1 MSRGSAAPSLFSIGE
16 VLGQLRG
23 DFPDVTI
30 SKIRFLESL
39 GLVEPVRTSSNYR
52 KFTTHDVDRLRYV
65 LAAQRD
71 RFLPLRRIREE
82 LDSLER
88 GEPIPPVPRLGG
100 PRSADRVVGLPGP
113 ESFARADGRI
123 RLTRDDL
130 LEQSGLDDAM
140 LTAME
145 SYGIVS
151 PRQGTTHYD
160 ADMLAVAQ
168 AAAALAEFGVEARHL
183 RGFRTAAERE
193 MGLIEQLVVPLRRQ
207 RGTDSRGRADAVER
221 ELAAACVRLHAA
233 LLRAGR

>member
-1 MSRGSAAPSLFSIGE
+1 
-16 VLGQLRG
+16 
-23 DFPDVTI
+23 
-30 SKIRFLESL
+30 
-39 GLVEPVRTSSNYR
+39 VEPVRTPSNYR
-52 KFTTHDVDRLRYV
+52 KFTERDVERLRYV

-82 LDSLER
+82 LDSIER
-88 GEPIPPVPRLGG
+88 GEPIAPPPRLGG
-100 PRSADRVVGLPGP
+100 PRVADGADGLPGP
-113 ESFARADGRI
+113 ESFARDDGRM
-123 RLTRDDL
+123 RLTRQEL
-130 LEQSGLDDAM
+130 LEQSGLDEAM

-151 PRQGTTHYD
+151 PRHGTTHYD
-160 ADMLAVAQ
+160 GDMLAVAQ

>member
-1 MSRGSAAPSLFSIGE
+1 MSRGSAAPSLFSIGD
-16 VLGQLRG
+16 VLAQLRG

-39 GLVEPVRTSSNYR
+39 GLVEPVRTPSNYR
-52 KFTTHDVDRLRYV
+52 KFTGRDVERLRYV

-82 LDSLER
+82 LDAIAR
-88 GEPIPPVPRLGG
+88 GEAVVEPPRLGG
-100 PRSADRVVGLPGP
+100 PRAADEADGLPGP
-113 ESFARADGRI
+113 ESFARDDGRL
-123 RLTRDDL
+123 RLSREEL
-130 LEQSGLDDAM
+130 LEQAGLDEAM

-151 PRQGTTHYD
+151 PRHGTTHYD
-160 ADMLAVAQ
+160 GDMLAVAQ
-168 AAAALAEFGVEARHL
+168 AAAGLAVFGVEARHL

-207 RGTDSRGRADAVER
+207 RGTDARGRADVVER

>member
-1 MSRGSAAPSLFSIGE
+1 MTRGSAAPSLFSIGE
-16 VLGQLRG
+16 VLVQLRG

-39 GLVEPVRTSSNYR
+39 GLVEPVRTPSNYR
-52 KFTTHDVDRLRYV
+52 KFTGRDVDRLRYV

-71 RFLPLRRIREE
+71 RFLPLRRIRAE
-82 LDSLER
+82 LDAIER
-88 GEPIPPVPRLGG
+88 GEPVVESPRLGG
-100 PRSADRVVGLPGP
+100 PRPADGADGLPGP
-113 ESFARADGRI
+113 ESFARDDGRS
-123 RLTRDDL
+123 RLSRDEL
-130 LEQSGLDDAM
+130 LEHSGLDEAM

-160 ADMLAVAQ
+160 GDMLAVAQ
-168 AAAALAEFGVEARHL
+168 AAAGLAVFGVEARHL

-207 RGTDSRGRADAVER
+207 RGTDARGRADVVER

>member
-1 MSRGSAAPSLFSIGE
+1 MTRGSAAPSLLSIGE
-16 VLGQLRG
+16 VLAQLRG

-39 GLVEPVRTSSNYR
+39 GLVEPVRTPSNYR
-52 KFTTHDVDRLRYV
+52 KFTARDVERLHYV

-88 GEPIPPVPRLGG
+88 GEPIVEPPRLGG
-100 PRSADRVVGLPGP
+100 PRVADRADGLPGP
-113 ESFARADGRI
+113 ESFARDDGRV
-123 RLTRDDL
+123 RLTREEL
-130 LEQSGLDDAM
+130 LGQSGLDETM

-145 SYGIVS
+145 SYGIVV

-160 ADMLAVAQ
+160 GDMLAVAQ
-168 AAAALAEFGVEARHL
+168 AAAGLAVFGVEARHL

-207 RGTDSRGRADAVER
+207 RGTDARGRADVVER